1 MFYNVFLSPQVKR
14 CASIADK
21 FVERPKTQ
29 DLRKLGNIGK
39 VSKPHR
45 MIV

>member
-1 MFYNVFLSPQVKR
+1 MHGYYLKKWHIGVVSPV
-14 CASIADK
+14 A
-21 FVERPKTQ
+21 ERLKTY

-45 MIV
+45 MIA